1 MIFELP
7 AHVHLPGRT
16 AACGRFFIF
25 IRTAE
30 SALENVRKLKNK
42 MQSVYL
48 LRKDSEK
55 IWLKRQKKAP
65 ASPFGCK
72 KGVFIV

>member
-7 AHVHLPGRT
+7 AHAHLPGRT
-16 AACGRFFIF
+16 AACGRFFM
-25 IRTAE
+25 RKVE
-30 SALENVRKLKNK
+30 SEVGNVRKLKNK

-55 IWLKRQKKAP
+55 IWLKRQKKAL